1 MREFASLDEF
11 AAASGEPLGHSDWL
25 MVDQKRIDTFAEGTG
40 DFQWIHCDPDKAA
53 KGPFGTTI
61 AHGMLTVSL
70 YPLFMAEIYR
80 VNGPKMGINYG
91 FNKVRFPTPVP
102 VGSELRMSLSIG
114 EVTPFEG
121 GAQATML
128 GAIEIRD
135 APKPACVFE
144 AIVRYVN

>member
-11 AAASGEPLGHSDWL
+11 VAASGESLGHSDWL
-25 MVDQKRIDTFAEGTG
+25 TIDQKRIDTFAEGTG
-40 DFQWIHCDPDKAA
+40 DYQWIHCDPEKAA
-53 KGPFGTTI
+53 AGPFGTTI

-70 YPLFMAEIYR
+70 YPLFMTEIYK
-80 VNGPKMGINYG
+80 VHGPKMGVNYG

-102 VGSELRMSLSIG
+102 VGSELRMSLAIG
-114 EVTPFEG
+114 EVTAFDG

-128 GAIEIRD
+128 GSIEIRG
-135 APKPACVFE
+135 AAKPACVFE